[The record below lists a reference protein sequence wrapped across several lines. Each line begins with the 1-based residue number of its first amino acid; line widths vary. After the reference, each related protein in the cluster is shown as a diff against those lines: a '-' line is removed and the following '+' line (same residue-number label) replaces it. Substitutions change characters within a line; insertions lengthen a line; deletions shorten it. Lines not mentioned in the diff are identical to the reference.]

1 MRRALLLLATLCL
14 ALPARANPPTP
25 APIPLERREH
35 DAMGTVFTLTVADA
49 LPPEVIDVAAAEAFA
64 EIDRIEALI
73 SEWQPTSEISRVNA
87 AAGKGPVVVSAE
99 TFECVSRGLEV
110 SRATGGAFDLT
121 WAAFRGVWK
130 FGPDAPKGLPD
141 KGVIEAARARVGWR
155 QVRLDPRSRS
165 IELKKPG
172 MALGMGG
179 IGQGYGVAK
188 ASEKLRARG
197 FRRFILDGGGD
208 LYLEGEKAPGVPWTV
223 GVQHPRDRGRLTAE
237 VRAANQSIITS
248 GDYERFFELDG
259 RRYHHIIDLR
269 TGYPAQ
275 KSVSATVFAT
285 DPTLADAFATGCFV
299 LGPKDCLRA
308 ARKLK
313 GVEAAVF
320 APDGRIH
327 ASPGVRDRFPARW
340 NTPAAP

>member
-1 MRRALLLLATLCL
+1 MHRALLLLTILCL
-14 ALPARANPPTP
+14 GLPARANAPSP

-49 LPPEVIDVAAAEAFA
+49 LPPEVLDVAAAEAFA

-73 SEWQPTSEISRVNA
+73 SEWQPDSEISRINA
-87 AAGKGPVVVSAE
+87 AAGKGPVVVSPE

-130 FGPDAPKGLPD
+130 FGPDAPKVIPD
-141 KGVIEAARARVGWR
+141 KAVIDAARARVGWR
-155 QVRLDPRSRS
+155 QVRLDPRTRS
-165 IELKKPG
+165 IELKRPG

-197 FRRFILDGGGD
+197 LRRFILDGGGD
-208 LYLEGEKAPGVPWTV
+208 LYLEGEKAPGIPWTV
-223 GVQHPRDRGRLTAE
+223 GVQHPRDRARLTAE

-313 GVEAAVF
+313 GVKAAVF

-340 NTPAAP
+340 DTPAAP